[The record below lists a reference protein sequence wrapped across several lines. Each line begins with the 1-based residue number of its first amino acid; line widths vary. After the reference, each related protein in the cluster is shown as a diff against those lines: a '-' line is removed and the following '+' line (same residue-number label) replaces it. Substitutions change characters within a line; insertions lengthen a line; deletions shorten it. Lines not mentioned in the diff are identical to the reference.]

1 MSEPIVV
8 KTVEELKAAPEEYRE
23 AVAKLVISHAIN
35 ELYGAQVF
43 DEPAIAY
50 APTPY
55 AKWLTC
61 RVAMEEYGHHVR
73 FKQLGTQMG
82 IPEERMMPGAGK
94 RPLSIFEF
102 PLKTWEEFVAIKLLA
117 DLAEI
122 LQVEDLL
129 HCTFH
134 PLRNLAR
141 ATMPEE
147 RFHAQFGE
155 DFTAELIKTPQGKA
169 HAAGGDRRV
178 LPLPAVL
185 LRRLEVEEQRD
196 LPQVEHQAAHQ
207 RRDAPGLHEARD
219 RGRQQSTALPCRRSG
234 RRREPG
240 RRPAAGAARTP
251 QGRSACGGLVRR
263 PGRAN

>member
-1 MSEPIVV
+1 MTSAAPDPI
-8 KTVEELKAAPEEYRE
+8 KTAEELSRASAEYQTAIRKI
-23 AVAKLVISHAIN
+23 VRSHAVN

-43 DEPAIAY
+43 DEPAIAL

-73 FKQLGTQMG
+73 FRELGEQIG
-82 IPEERMMPGAGK
+82 IPAPEMTPKGK

-102 PLKTWEEFVAIKLLA
+102 PLKSWEEFCVIKLLA

-141 ATMPEE
+141 MTMPEE
-147 RFHAQFGE
+147 RFHAQFGK
-155 DFTAELIKTPQGKA
+155 DFCTELCRTE
-169 HAAGGDRRV
+169 AGRRKVQDAIDRYF
-178 LPLPAVL
+178 PMLPAFFGKSGSKNNALYRQFGIKQRSNEEMRADYVKKAREL
-185 LRRLEVEEQRD
+185 VEDHLKLKLPEVAE
-196 LPQVEHQAAHQ
+196 AA
-207 RRDAPGLHEARD
+207 
-219 RGRQQSTALPCRRSG
+219 
-234 RRREPG
+234 
-240 RRPAAGAARTP
+240 
-251 QGRSACGGLVRR
+251 
-263 PGRAN
+263 

>member
-1 MSEPIVV
+1 MTTAMPAPI
-8 KTVEELKAAPEEYRE
+8 KTAEELSQAPADYRT
-23 AVAKLVISHAIN
+23 AIRKIVRSHAVN

-43 DEPAIAY
+43 DEPAIAL

-73 FKQLGTQMG
+73 FRELGEQIGVPAAEMT
-82 IPEERMMPGAGK
+82 PSGK

-102 PLKTWEEFVAIKLLA
+102 PLKSWEEFCVIKLLA

-141 ATMPEE
+141 MTMPEE
-147 RFHAQFGE
+147 LFHAQFGK
-155 DFTAELIKTPQGKA
+155 DFCTELCRT
-169 HAAGGDRRV
+169 AAGRAKVQDAIDRYFPR
-178 LPLPAVL
+178 LPAFFGQSGSQNNAL
-185 LRRLEVEEQRD
+185 YRRFGIKQRSNEEMRADYVKKARALVEDHLKLKLPEVAE
-196 LPQVEHQAAHQ
+196 AA
-207 RRDAPGLHEARD
+207 
-219 RGRQQSTALPCRRSG
+219 
-234 RRREPG
+234 
-240 RRPAAGAARTP
+240 
-251 QGRSACGGLVRR
+251 
-263 PGRAN
+263 

>member
-1 MSEPIVV
+1 MTTAVPAPI
-8 KTVEELKAAPEEYRE
+8 KTAEEL
-23 AVAKLVISHAIN
+23 SHAPPDYQTAIRKIVRSHAVN

-43 DEPAIAY
+43 DEPAIAL

-73 FKQLGTQMG
+73 FRELGEQIGVPAAEMT
-82 IPEERMMPGAGK
+82 PTGK

-102 PLKTWEEFVAIKLLA
+102 PLKSWEEFCVIKLLA

-141 ATMPEE
+141 MTMPEE
-147 RFHAQFGE
+147 RFHAQFGK
-155 DFTAELIKTPQGKA
+155 DFCTELCQT
-169 HAAGGDRRV
+169 AAGRAKVQDAIDRYF
-178 LPLPAVL
+178 PMLPAFFGQSGSKNNALYRQFGIKQRSNEEMRADYVNKAREL
-185 LRRLEVEEQRD
+185 VEDHLKLKLPEVAE
-196 LPQVEHQAAHQ
+196 AA
-207 RRDAPGLHEARD
+207 
-219 RGRQQSTALPCRRSG
+219 
-234 RRREPG
+234 
-240 RRPAAGAARTP
+240 
-251 QGRSACGGLVRR
+251 
-263 PGRAN
+263 

>member
-1 MSEPIVV
+1 MSTSDIAAV
-8 KTVEELKAAPEEYRE
+8 KTIEDFADQADEYKD
-23 AVAKLVISHAIN
+23 AIKKLVRSHAIN

-43 DEPAIAY
+43 DEPAIAL

-73 FKQLGTQMG
+73 FKELGQKLGMS
-82 IPEERMMPGAGK
+82 EAELMPGGDK
-94 RPLSIFEF
+94 KPLSIFEY
-102 PLKTWEEFVAIKLLA
+102 PLKNWAEFCVIKLLA

-147 RFHAQFGE
+147 KFHADFGKE
-155 DFTAELIKTPQGKA
+155 FTSEMIRTPEGKA
-169 HAAGGDRRV
+169 AIQQAINDYFPV
-178 LPLPAVL
+178 LPGFFGRDKSKNNEIFRKWGIKLRKNEDMRADYLNRAQALVDELGLELPDVS
-185 LRRLEVEEQRD
+185 
-196 LPQVEHQAAHQ
+196 QAA
-207 RRDAPGLHEARD
+207 
-219 RGRQQSTALPCRRSG
+219 
-234 RRREPG
+234 
-240 RRPAAGAARTP
+240 
-251 QGRSACGGLVRR
+251 
-263 PGRAN
+263 